1 MNVYFISGLAA
12 DGRVFQF
19 IDLPQGY
26 KKIYIDWIPTQKE
39 ESLKV
44 YASRLTDQI
53 NHEQPFI
60 LVGLSMGGML
70 ASEIA
75 KIYPPQLT
83 ILISSV
89 PASSQLPVYYKYV
102 NRFKLYR
109 LVPTKLLK
117 SISVAKR
124 IFSTETHQAKKVL
137 VEVIK
142 ESDPVFIRWAIQA
155 ILEWENEIIPQ
166 PIKHI
171 HGTKDGI
178 LPIKNTSPSHSI
190 LNGTHLMLMSRVK
203 ELNDFFAEV
212 FSEVENNKT

>member
-19 IDLPQGY
+19 IDLPEGY
-26 KKIYIDWIPTQKE
+26 YKINITWITPKKE
-39 ESLKV
+39 ESLKE
-44 YASRLTDQI
+44 YALRLTDQI
-53 NHEQPFI
+53 NHKEPFV

-75 KIYPPQLT
+75 KIYPPLLT

-89 PASSQLPVYYKYV
+89 PASSHLPAYYKYV

-109 LVPTKLLK
+109 LVPTSLLK

-137 VEVIK
+137 VEVIRD
-142 ESDPVFIRWAIQA
+142 SDPVFIRWAVQA
-155 ILEWENEIIPQ
+155 ILEWRNETIPH
-166 PIKHI
+166 PMKHI

-178 LPIKNTSPSHSI
+178 LPIKNTTASHTI
-190 LNGTHLMLMSRVK
+190 PDGTHLMLMSRVK
-203 ELNDFFAEV
+203 ELNQFFKEV
-212 FSEVENNKT
+212 LEEVESRQL

>member
-178 LPIKNTSPSHSI
+178 LPIKNTSPSHSV

>member
-19 IDLPQGY
+19 INLPEGY
-26 KKIYIDWIPTQKE
+26 NKIYIDWITPNKS
-39 ESLKV
+39 ESLKE
-44 YASRLTDQI
+44 YAFRLTDQI
-53 NHEQPFI
+53 NHEEPYI

-75 KIYPPQLT
+75 KYFPPQLT
-83 ILISSV
+83 VLISSV

-109 LVPTKLLK
+109 LVPTKILK

-124 IFSTETHQAKKVL
+124 IFSTETNEAKKVL
-137 VEVIK
+137 VEVIRD
-142 ESDPVFIRWAIQA
+142 SDPIFIRWAIQA
-155 ILEWENEIIPQ
+155 ILEWENETIPQ

-178 LPIKNTSPSHSI
+178 LPFKNTHPSHAI
-190 LNGTHLMLMSRVK
+190 LNGTHLMLMSRIK
-203 ELNDFFAEV
+203 ELNDFFEEV
-212 FSEVENNKT
+212 CTEVENKSL

>member
-19 IDLPQGY
+19 INLPQGY
-26 KKIYIDWIPTQKE
+26 DKIYIDWITPIKE
-39 ESLKV
+39 ESLKD
-44 YASRLTDQI
+44 YAYRLTDQI
-53 NHEQPFI
+53 NHEEPYI

-75 KIYPPQLT
+75 KHFPPQLT
-83 ILISSV
+83 VLISSV
-89 PASSQLPVYYKYV
+89 PASSQLPSYFKYV

-109 LVPTKLLK
+109 AVPTKILK

-124 IFSTETHQAKKVL
+124 IFSTETHAAKKVL

-142 ESDPVFIRWAIQA
+142 DSDPVFIRWAIQA

-190 LNGTHLMLMSRVK
+190 LDGTHLMLMSRVK
-203 ELNDFFAEV
+203 ELNEFFTEV
-212 FSEVENNKT
+212 FLEVAEKEL